1 MQILKTS
8 RAAETAVSS
17 WDLKQICFLVRNFP
31 VVAAATR
38 DVTSDANLSTALSR
52 PDQLAGRLP
61 GLLSWRRRRRGRPA
75 TTSAPSQAMTVL
87 RRVSTS
93 TRNLATT
100 VPPTAFS
107 HSQTPIIPDQSS
119 LGPKRSRRGEQL
131 RGRRPRGRV
140 RTSTPPLPPPS
151 CLPPWTTWL
160 TKQPPL
166 SSARRVPC
174 LRLLTPEKAGRLDRR
189 VLFLEGLPQNCKR
202 WEGDRNI
209 DEWGNPSN
217 EQLWTG

>member
-1 MQILKTS
+1 M
-8 RAAETAVSS
+8 
-17 WDLKQICFLVRNFP
+17 
-31 VVAAATR
+31 AAATR

-61 GLLSWRRRRRGRPA
+61 GLLSWRRRRRRRGRGRPA
-75 TTSAPSQAMTVL
+75 TTSAPSQAMTAL
-87 RRVSTS
+87 KRASTS

-131 RGRRPRGRV
+131 RGRRSRGRV

-151 CLPPWTTWL
+151 CLPPSTTWF
-160 TKQPPL
+160 TKRLLL

-202 WEGDRNI
+202 
-209 DEWGNPSN
+209 
-217 EQLWTG
+217 

>member
-1 MQILKTS
+1 M
-8 RAAETAVSS
+8 
-17 WDLKQICFLVRNFP
+17 
-31 VVAAATR
+31 AAATR

-61 GLLSWRRRRRGRPA
+61 GLLSWRRRRRRRRGRPA
-75 TTSAPSQAMTVL
+75 TTSAPSQAMTAL
-87 RRVSTS
+87 KRASTS

-131 RGRRPRGRV
+131 RGRRSRGRV

-151 CLPPWTTWL
+151 CLPPSTTWF

-174 LRLLTPEKAGRLDRR
+174 LRLLTPEKVGRLDRR
-189 VLFLEGLPQNCKR
+189 VLFLEGLQQNCKR
-202 WEGDRNI
+202 
-209 DEWGNPSN
+209 
-217 EQLWTG
+217 